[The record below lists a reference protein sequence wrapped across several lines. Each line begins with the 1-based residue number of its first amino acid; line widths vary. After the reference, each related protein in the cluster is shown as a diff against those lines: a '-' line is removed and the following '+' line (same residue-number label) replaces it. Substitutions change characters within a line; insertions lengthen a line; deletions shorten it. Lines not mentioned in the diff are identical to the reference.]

1 MPAQAGIH
9 VAERDRWHE
18 MDPSIRWGDRLE
30 VPMPTVLITGAN
42 RGIGLEFARQ
52 YAADGWEVIATARRS
67 SPELDSLGVT
77 VKPLDLS
84 DADAVAAF
92 SVDRPPN
99 LFIANAGTSQPK
111 ETQGA
116 DTARDWQ
123 AMMLVNAI
131 APFQL
136 GLSLIPRM
144 AEGAKM
150 IAISS
155 GLGSIGDNKGRWVPY
170 RTSKA
175 ALNMAWTSLAHE
187 AYPQGIA
194 CFLLSPGWVKTDM
207 GGAGAE
213 ISAAESVSDM
223 RALIERLTL
232 ADSGRFLRRDG
243 SPLPW

>member
-1 MPAQAGIH
+1 
-9 VAERDRWHE
+9 
-18 MDPSIRWGDRLE
+18 
-30 VPMPTVLITGAN
+30 MPTVLITGAN

-52 YAADGWEVIATARRS
+52 YAADGWTVIATARRS
-67 SPELDSLGVT
+67 SAELDSLGVT
-77 VKPLDLS
+77 VKPLDLA
-84 DADAVAAF
+84 DPDAVAAF
-92 SVDRPPN
+92 AVDHMLD
-99 LFIANAGTSQPK
+99 LFISNAGTSHPK

-123 AMMLVNAI
+123 TMMMVNAI

-136 GLSLIPRM
+136 GLSFIPRM

-150 IAISS
+150 VAISS

-187 AYPQGIA
+187 AYPHGVA

-213 ISAAESVSDM
+213 ISAQQSVAEM
-223 RALIERLTL
+223 RALTERLTL

-243 SPLPW
+243 SALPW